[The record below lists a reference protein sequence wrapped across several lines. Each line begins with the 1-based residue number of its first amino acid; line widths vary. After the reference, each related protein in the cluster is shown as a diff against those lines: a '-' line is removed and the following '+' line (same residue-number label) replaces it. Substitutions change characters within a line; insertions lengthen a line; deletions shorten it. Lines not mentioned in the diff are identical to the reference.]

1 MTSWTVIT
9 EEDPETGEIIMPL
22 PPEALAELGWQEGDV
37 LEWKVDE
44 EGRVTL
50 TKKAKD
56 ESND

>member
-1 MTSWTVIT
+1 MSSWTVTT